1 MKSKSKCLY
10 RFVHKIDNL
19 NYPSKSFFSLLV
31 LVVVLLAGC
40 TEYINNVKS
49 ASELNDKKLLA
60 GRIVFFEEDTEK
72 IPEIG
77 KLKVWINK
85 QGDDKAK
92 ALKPNEQ
99 GYVYIPVDTG
109 QYNMASYTVAAVGTF
124 LFKLPKFPCV
134 KVYGS
139 DSAVNFGTIEI
150 RFHQGTG
157 SKVANLFFGGG
168 RGYIKVTHLREYDGV
183 QWVLETK
190 VGMAASSIRNEV
202 PAFLNRVK

>member
-1 MKSKSKCLY
+1 MKSKSKCSY
-10 RFVHKIDNL
+10 RFVHWIDNL
-19 NYPSKSFFSLLV
+19 SYPSKPFFGLLV
-31 LVVVLLAGC
+31 LIVVLFAGC
-40 TEYINNVKS
+40 TAYINNVKS
-49 ASELNDKKLLA
+49 ANELNDKKLLA

-72 IPEIG
+72 IPKTD

-92 ALKPNEQ
+92 VLKPNEQ
-99 GYVYIPVDTG
+99 GYVYIPVDAG
-109 QYNMASYTVAAVGTF
+109 QYNMANYTVAAVGNF
-124 LFKLPKFPCV
+124 LFKLPKFPCIQ
-134 KVYGS
+134 VYGS

-168 RGYIKVTHLREYDGV
+168 RGYIKVNHLREYDGV
-183 QWVLETK
+183 QSILETK
-190 VGMAASSIRNEV
+190 VGMAASSIRNEI